1 MATFKGERDKLCYT
15 QHTLLSNVR
24 HLPSFLTPFLETKKH
39 TQSSGNEILI
49 QMYTTN
55 STQKLW

>member
-55 STQKLW
+55 ST